1 MMHVFHLAYR
11 YMAYYRLRTLLLVAA
26 VTLTLML
33 PIATRWTIERFRAQA
48 LERAEATPMV
58 IGAKGSSFGLAL
70 HALYFRGDAPI
81 TIKASQRRRIDA
93 LKLGET
99 LPMLARFR
107 AQGHLVVGTTN
118 DYLAFRN
125 LTLADGDS
133 LERWGDCLVGWQV
146 AQTLGVKPGDR
157 LLSEPENMLDLSGPA
172 PLKMR
177 VRGILSR
184 TGLADDE
191 VIFCHL
197 ETAWIMAGIGHGHEL
212 PSGSEVSTATSSAV
226 SAAMHTT
233 EGLQRYSEITAENI
247 GSFHFH
253 GNQDDYPL
261 TAIIAIPDS
270 PRSATLLEGKFLS
283 PDEPCQV
290 IIPSEIVSDLLQ
302 LVARVQQLLDAVSLL
317 LGVATLL
324 LIVLVMWLSLRLRAA
339 EMRTLQLLGAGRW
352 KIAQIMLAELAMIA
366 IASLLAA
373 LGLSSLLV
381 YNLDLLSY
389 W

>member
-11 YMAYYRLRTLLLVAA
+11 YTAYYRLRTLLLVAA

-33 PIATRWTIERFRAQA
+33 PLATRWTIERFRTQA

-81 TIKASQRRRIDA
+81 TIKASQRSRIDA

-118 DYLAFRN
+118 DYLAFRY

-146 AQTLGVKPGDR
+146 AQTLGVKPGDH
-157 LLSEPENMLDLSGPA
+157 LLSEPENMFDLSGPA

-212 PSGSEVSTATSSAV
+212 PSETSTATSSAA

-290 IIPSEIVSDLLQ
+290 IIPREIVSDLLQ

-324 LIVLVMWLSLRLRAA
+324 LIVLVMWLSLRLRTA

-366 IASLLAA
+366 VASLVAA